1 MDRVNGVSRSYG
13 NDAGRVSNRRSA
25 HREKGKELFKRLET
39 EEEKNVRQGAEERAD
54 AGQGRGKEPDG
65 RHGQERGKEISEQE
79 AVQEQAALSQ
89 SVQDWLERRQKAKEE
104 EMRGQGLVSQLQA
117 RAEAIK
123 NAFDPKNKKNLY
135 DATLDLTLLEQVEKV
150 PGLKAMQARLMF
162 KMRAV
167 KSSGASS
174 SEIRIAVS
182 KLKKVLGKV
191 KAKVKGL
198 QKEEQLERQR
208 KRAEEAKRRTKE
220 AAIRREKELRKKI
233 RKAKERKDIE
243 ESKMGMGANYGGPS
257 EDSALES
264 AMDAYGG
271 SISADVGAAIDVAV
285 ADMGGADAG
294 AVAADT
300 GGAVDVG
307 V

>member
-1 MDRVNGVSRSYG
+1 MG
-13 NDAGRVSNRRSA
+13 
-25 HREKGKELFKRLET
+25 
-39 EEEKNVRQGAEERAD
+39 
-54 AGQGRGKEPDG
+54 
-65 RHGQERGKEISEQE
+65 
-79 AVQEQAALSQ
+79 
-89 SVQDWLERRQKAKEE
+89 
-104 EMRGQGLVSQLQA
+104 GQGLVSQLQA